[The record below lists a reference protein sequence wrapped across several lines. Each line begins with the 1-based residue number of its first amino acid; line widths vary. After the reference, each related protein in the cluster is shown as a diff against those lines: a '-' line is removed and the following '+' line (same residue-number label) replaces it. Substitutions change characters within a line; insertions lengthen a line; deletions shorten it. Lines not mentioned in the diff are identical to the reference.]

1 MANKIY
7 CEDAYCLG
15 LLYTY
20 MNTGISMV
28 PYDNL
33 IMYGDIV
40 NKNIEDIEK
49 NNVSL
54 PLWTGEEEKIYSVVG
69 DIDGNMYFSLLPDF
83 DLDKAVSMHMG
94 CLSSDALVA
103 SQMDNALSVLGLQ
116 KVDGKIVKKEND
128 KDESIDYIGE
138 LIKALKDK
146 RVRLITES
154 QEFSEER
161 IVAELERYQKLVD
174 ACKLNSNISKD
185 LIKRNNK

>member
-7 CEDAYCLG
+7 WEDAYCLG

-49 NNVSL
+49 NNESL
-54 PLWTGEEEKIYSVVG
+54 PLWTDEEEKIYSVVG
-69 DIDGNMYFSLLPDF
+69 DIDGNMYFSLLPDL
-83 DLDKAVSMHMG
+83 DLDKAISMHMG

-146 RVRLITES
+146 RVRISTES
-154 QEFSEER
+154 EEFSEEK
-161 IVAELERYQKLVD
+161 IIDELERYQRLTCGLK
-174 ACKLNSNISKD
+174 NSNVLK
-185 LIKRNNK
+185 KK